1 MTTWDW
7 KTSDSALRAKIRIS
21 REPGRTVQRARLYIR
36 DYNENGRSR
45 KRTAELEIFR
55 NALGRCAEN
64 MVSGNGRAVASGVAG
79 GNVNAGAHKS
89 ARRARGN
96 ASPDS
101 RRPKYPDTDYHLP
114 QVWHDRACGGAPC

>member
-1 MTTWDW
+1 MTTWGW
-7 KTSDSALRAKIRIS
+7 KMSDRALTAKIRIS
-21 REPGRTVQRARLYIR
+21 REPAGTVQRARCYIR

-45 KRTAELEIFR
+45 KRMAELEIFR

-89 ARRARGN
+89 AGRARGN

-101 RRPKYPDTDYHLP
+101 GWPKYPDTDYHLP
-114 QVWHDRACGGAPC
+114 QMRHGGACSGAPC

>member
-1 MTTWDW
+1 MSDW
-7 KTSDSALRAKIRIS
+7 ARTAKIGIS
-21 REPGRTVQRARLYIR
+21 REPPVTVQRARCYIR

-45 KRTAELEIFR
+45 KRMAELEIFR

-89 ARRARGN
+89 AGRARGN

-101 RRPKYPDTDYHLP
+101 GRPKYPDTDYHLP
-114 QVWHDRACGGAPC
+114 QVRHDGA